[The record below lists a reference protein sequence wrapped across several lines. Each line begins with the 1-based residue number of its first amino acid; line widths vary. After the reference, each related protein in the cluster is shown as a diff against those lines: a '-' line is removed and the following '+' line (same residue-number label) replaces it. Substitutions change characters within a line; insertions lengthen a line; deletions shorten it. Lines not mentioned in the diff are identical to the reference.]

1 MLTTKLLASEIVA
14 RAITAEDTLDGLFAE
29 TLSVDLDQGILVV
42 HSPEERYWI
51 GGSHIIAIDLCA
63 DMEALEGWLYNA
75 RENGALQICDDIAG
89 CSHCTYG
96 PGEEEGR
103 APSTNQDSVPAFITH
118 IA

>member
-1 MLTTKLLASEIVA
+1 MLKTELRIQDVAAEISA
-14 RAITAEDTLDGLFAE
+14 QLDYLFSDTIAI
-29 TLSVDLDQGILVV
+29 DLDRGILIA

-51 GGSHIIAIDLCA
+51 GGSHIIAIDLNRGL
-63 DMEALEGWLYNA
+63 DELTLWLEGVE
-75 RENGALQICDDIAG
+75 RNGALQICDDISG
-89 CSHCTYG
+89 CKFCTYG